1 MPRAHGGARARDARP
16 RPRVQVERAA
26 RREDGVARPPGRRPR
41 ARVEQPGIGGGPQR
55 QDPRVRARG
64 ARRCHRAVQRPQP
77 HRTHRQ
83 MPSPRC
89 ATTCPRTRAAPIELA
104 DRQDALDDWLDA
116 HDVDGV
122 DAEPLA
128 RSGLVPADLDALAA
142 AVGVE
147 RVGVVLAHESAQRA
161 VRQLATEID
170 TAASRI
176 HSLVAAVKGF
186 TYVNQQ
192 ATLMPIAIGQ
202 GLSDTIT
209 VLRSKARTKSVDVEL
224 QRRRAS
230 ARRRG
235 LRRRAEPGVGEPG
248 RQRHRRHAGRPRAC
262 RRRERRRQR
271 RRARHRRR
279 AGHSRRRRRPHLRP
293 VLHDQ
298 GHRRRDRP
306 RPRHRPPHRPTAS
319 RRHRHEHERARNRVP
334 RHAAGDG
341 RSPPGV

>member
-1 MPRAHGGARARDARP
+1 MMRP
-16 RPRVQVERAA
+16 RGSAPSASPDAQADAVAA
-26 RREDGVARPPGRRPR
+26 LRDDLPAHAR
-41 ARVEQPGIGGGPQR
+41 
-55 QDPRVRARG
+55 
-64 ARRCHRAVQRPQP
+64 
-77 HRTHRQ
+77 T
-83 MPSPRC
+83 
-89 ATTCPRTRAAPIELA
+89 PIEFA
-104 DRQDALDDWLDA
+104 DLQDALEDWLGA

-128 RSGLVPADLDALAA
+128 
-142 AVGVE
+142 VGARPGRPRHARRRRWAWT

-161 VRQLATEID
+161 VRQLAMEIE

-235 LRRRAEPGVGEPG
+235 LRWRAEPGVGEPG
-248 RQRHRRHAGRPRAC
+248 GQRHRRHAGRSRAC
-262 RRRERRRQR
+262 RRRERRRHR
-271 RRARHRRR
+271 HRARHRRR
-279 AGHSRRRRRPHLRP
+279 AGHSADVAAASSTRSS
-293 VLHDQ
+293 
-298 GHRRRDRP
+298 RP
-306 RPRHRPPHRPTAS
+306 RISARGRASASTSPAASSNGITAPS
-319 RRHRHEHERARNRVP
+319 T
-334 RHAAGDG
+334 
-341 RSPPGV
+341 